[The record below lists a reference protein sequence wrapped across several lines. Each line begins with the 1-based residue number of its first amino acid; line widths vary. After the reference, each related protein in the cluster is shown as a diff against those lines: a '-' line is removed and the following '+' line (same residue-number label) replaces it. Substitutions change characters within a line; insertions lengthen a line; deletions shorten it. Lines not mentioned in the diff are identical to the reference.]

1 MKNVDELCSL
11 LQEIIDEAGGGADEK
26 VDPHTPLLIS
36 GLVDSL
42 TIMRI
47 VARVEESNGIPFP
60 ETEVVAANF
69 RTPTALWNA
78 IGTVKGAARAEG
90 AVS

>member
-1 MKNVDELCSL
+1 MKNADELCSL
-11 LQEIIDEAGGGADEK
+11 IQEIIDEASGHADEK
-26 VDPHTPLLIS
+26 VDPSTPLLIS

-47 VARVEESNGIPFP
+47 VARVEQRIGISFP

-69 RTPTALWNA
+69 RTPTALWDA
-78 IGTVKGAARAEG
+78 IEAVKGASHSEG
-90 AVS
+90 AV